1 MAFFHPFT
9 HMTLSENTEKAVKEL
24 FKGRY
29 NVRRVEKG
37 FGNGYRVYTKDG
49 HRMNVYV
56 GTKPTLF
63 GGEKTY
69 ITYIDE

>member
-9 HMTLSENTEKAVKEL
+9 HMPLPENSEKAVKEL

-29 NVRRVEKG
+29 NVQRVEKG
-37 FGNGYRVYTKDG
+37 FGNGYRVDTKDG
-49 HRMNVYV
+49 HKMNVYV

-63 GGEKTY
+63 DGKNVHY
-69 ITYIDE
+69 LY

>member
-1 MAFFHPFT
+1 MGY
-9 HMTLSENTEKAVKEL
+9 TL
-24 FKGRY
+24 
-29 NVRRVEKG
+29 KG

-49 HRMNVYV
+49 HKMNVYV